1 MATEHTAPALT
12 LVQPRRALTGA
23 ERQARY
29 KAKLKAK
36 AARPAVIPAPEP
48 VTLTPVPAPIIE
60 AQKEHTRSFP
70 LSAVALRA
78 AAAGLALVGL
88 SMSATYARSLGSS
101 DLSGWLFLALGLC
114 ADCAALALPSVA
126 ASAWRAGERTTA
138 GAAWLTWTA
147 VYAFALLGSVG
158 FASVSISDV
167 TMARAAQVTPQVT
180 QAQGALSDAMA
191 ARDRGCKGGVG
202 KFCREREAAVV
213 DRQQAL
219 DDAMGAVAQMTD
231 PQTEAAIYLVVWVS
245 RGAIKPAAGDF
256 AMVRLAPW
264 TIPSSTSSRAS
275 LAARAGRMISAS

>member
-1 MATEHTAPALT
+1 
-12 LVQPRRALTGA
+12 
-23 ERQARY
+23 
-29 KAKLKAK
+29 
-36 AARPAVIPAPEP
+36 
-48 VTLTPVPAPIIE
+48 
-60 AQKEHTRSFP
+60 
-70 LSAVALRA
+70 
-78 AAAGLALVGL
+78 
-88 SMSATYARSLGSS
+88 
-101 DLSGWLFLALGLC
+101 
-114 ADCAALALPSVA
+114 
-126 ASAWRAGERTTA
+126 
-138 GAAWLTWTA
+138 

-158 FASVSISDV
+158 FASVSTSDV

-202 KFCREREAAVV
+202 REREAAVV

>member
-1 MATEHTAPALT
+1 MYRSGFLHCHCAPLLA
-12 LVQPRRALTGA
+12 
-23 ERQARY
+23 
-29 KAKLKAK
+29 
-36 AARPAVIPAPEP
+36 IPCA
-48 VTLTPVPAPIIE
+48 
-60 AQKEHTRSFP
+60 S
-70 LSAVALRA
+70 A
-78 AAAGLALVGL
+78 AAIFDQA
-88 SMSATYARSLGSS
+88 SS
-101 DLSGWLFLALGLC
+101 QGLGLGR
-114 ADCAALALPSVA
+114 PSVA
-126 ASAWRAGERTTA
+126 ASAKAGERTTA

-158 FASVSISDV
+158 FASVSINDV
-167 TMARAAQVTPQVT
+167 TMARAAQVT

-202 KFCREREAAVV
+202 REREAAVV